1 MLLSLCALDRDD
13 AEVGVFGAYCLPV
26 FLSAGIVP
34 SLRGIHVDE
43 LVTMGARVRLGAPM
57 PLVTGRASCEL

>member
-1 MLLSLCALDRDD
+1 
-13 AEVGVFGAYCLPV
+13 LPV